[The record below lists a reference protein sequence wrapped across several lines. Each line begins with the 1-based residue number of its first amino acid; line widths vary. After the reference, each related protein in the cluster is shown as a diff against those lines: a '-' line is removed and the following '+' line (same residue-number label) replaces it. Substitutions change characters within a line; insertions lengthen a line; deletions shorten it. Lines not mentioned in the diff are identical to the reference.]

1 MSVAGII
8 RLSAHAVFTAFLL
21 FLVFAVWRWLTVC
34 AQKRRGVPTRDKRRE
49 ALLWV
54 FVFYLIC
61 LYQITVFRY
70 GISPNLWHA
79 WQNSLDSINLTPFV
93 HTVKLYYAYTKW
105 FFFYNLLGN
114 ILWFVPFGALLPVV
128 GKRHGF
134 WFTTA
139 MGFCCSVSIEVL
151 QFAFATGISDVDDII
166 FNTAGTV
173 LGFILYLCIRTGYHK
188 LHKRP
193 QTLI

>member
-8 RLSAHAVFTAFLL
+8 RLSAHAVFVALGL
-21 FLVFAVWRWLTVC
+21 FLVFAVLRCLTLY
-34 AQKRRGVPTRDKRRE
+34 AQKKRGEAPRDKRRE

-70 GISPNLWHA
+70 GINPNLWHA
-79 WQNSLDSINLTPFV
+79 WQNSLDSVNLTPFV
-93 HTVKLYYAYTKW
+93 HTIKLYYAYTKW

-114 ILWFVPFGALLPVV
+114 VLWFVPFGALLPVV

-134 WFTTA
+134 WFTTT
-139 MGFCCSVSIEVL
+139 MGLCCSISIEVL
-151 QFAFATGISDVDDII
+151 QFVFATGISDVDDLI
-166 FNTAGTV
+166 FNTAGTA
-173 LGFILYLCIRTGYHK
+173 LGFVFYLCIRTVYR
-188 LHKRP
+188 LVHKRRKNH
-193 QTLI
+193 T